1 MSQPG
6 HHDHQKHYHV
16 YLDKHDHQQKHYH
29 AYPDKDDHQQKN
41 YHDHPDKDEQHQK
54 HYHGH
59 PDKYDDQQKH
69 YHVYQDKHDHQ
80 QKNYHDHPDLE
91 VLLTEN
97 PAMEG
102 EKLSGQN
109 DPTFFAHMTN
119 CLKSAIYKHDTV
131 NIAARDL
138 ITIKT
143 IG

>member
-1 MSQPG
+1 MSQPN
-6 HHDHQKHYHV
+6 HHDQHHPV
-16 YLDKHDHQQKHYH
+16 RDDHQQKHYH
-29 AYPDKDDHQQKN
+29 DHR
-41 YHDHPDKDEQHQK
+41 
-54 HYHGH
+54 
-59 PDKYDDQQKH
+59 
-69 YHVYQDKHDHQ
+69 
-80 QKNYHDHPDLE
+80 DLE

-119 CLKSAIYKHDTV
+119 CLKSAIYKQADTV